1 MSDPSNNIPT
11 TNNNVLKNT
20 NIYGGLAVLDNP
32 TGSIGRMYVQRD
44 AKIDGVLVVN
54 DRLIDASF
62 IDIIDTIP
70 SVNDKILVATQN
82 VSQQAN
88 NYTDTKIAQLV
99 GTASESLDSI
109 QELASAVQN
118 NASVIDSIYS
128 VIGTKTTMNDVQA
141 YATTNYYNK
150 PTIDT
155 KLTQTIATAQTNTNQ
170 TVAPLVTEINNIK
183 TGLNQKITASDMA
196 NYVSQNTYSK
206 TYLDTKFI
214 DTISQANQYTN
225 TAIQNITGYETSTS
239 VNTKLEQLQL
249 QINQKANTNNPSFT
263 GNVSGVSKGMVGLGN
278 CDNTSDLNKP
288 ISTATQNA
296 LNLKANINNPTF
308 TGIVSGITKSMVGLG
323 NVNNTSDFNKPI
335 SNATQNALGLK
346 ANILNPTFLNNITLN
361 GTLTGYGDF
370 QLFNDSTQTKSL
382 AFNKAK
388 EIFGYYRDTSANV
401 WGFDG
406 SGNMFT
412 AGTINVQS
420 DSTFN
425 KTVTINEARGN
436 TNLHLRSDN
445 SFLMFTAD
453 SVANGWNPMNSAGD
467 SLILY
472 RDATTKDVGK
482 LNICCWSNNPNGL
495 QLTSN
500 LTKIYGDFEVF
511 NGSIVGSPI
520 FRPTGNCAFGLGNNV
535 FNSSALLQPLIQNGI
550 TNGNGDGA
558 LFTQFNVSFNSWQGT
573 GFVCTSNNTCNA
585 VIDHSNGNFS
595 TKGRINCA
603 DISAS
608 GALTLAGNL
617 NMNSSDIFARSLAL
631 SNAMYVTHVYANE
644 QIHVNDTSAVI
655 RIANEQ
661 GINYIQSGTTLTA
674 GSSAK
679 LRFTRV
685 NNTDPTMTI
694 DLTTRRIGI
703 NNDSPAEPLSVNGNA
718 EIGGYLNLTGN
729 LNMSN
734 TDITARSATLSGNLS
749 ATNITAS
756 NSLTTGSYNV
766 GNELRKLTN
775 QNYYTGNVNSLSQ
788 GLNNGLTNVQAFNVV
803 VPAFFKKRFTI
814 YVPISLY
821 RTIDTNSTGTIS
833 ETINSITCTIHKNG
847 VLWATPSYSFS
858 TFLGAPLTQ
867 TFIIRSS
874 GLFLSYESFLGTATI
889 NFTPDVTSTS
899 DTYIVYFTY
908 NGSVSSNFSFSTRT
922 RGITT
927 NTTTSGIVVSST
939 ANISTSVVNAITT
952 GYRNPSYAIEYIL
965 PPSTDGTITEV
976 SQNITSNSI
985 LSQSINTNT
994 LVAPVGIACFMFDG
1008 VNIFQVWPFCCS
1020 TKGIL
1025 PQGADDY
1032 WVINPG
1038 YAINIYSANNYT
1050 GSVYT
1055 LDNTFGTTPQRYAST
1070 PNNNAR
1076 SIQVYFKYNEISFSG
1091 ISS

>member
-11 TNNNVLKNT
+11 TTNNVLKNT

-32 TGSIGRMYVQRD
+32 TGSLGRLFVQRD
-44 AKIDGVLVVN
+44 TKIDGILIVN

-62 IDIIDTIP
+62 IDVIDTIP
-70 SVNDKILVATQN
+70 SVDNKILVAAQN

-88 NYTDTKIAQLV
+88 TYTDTKIAQLI

-109 QELASAVQN
+109 QELATAVQN
-118 NASVIDSIYS
+118 NSSLVDGIYS
-128 VIGTKTTMNDVQA
+128 VIGTKTTMGDVQT
-141 YATTNYYNK
+141 YVESNYYNK
-150 PTIDT
+150 STIDT
-155 KLTQTIATAQTNTNQ
+155 KLTQTVATAQTNTNQ
-170 TVAPLVTEINNIK
+170 TVAPLILELNNVK
-183 TGLNQKITASDMA
+183 TGLNQKITATDMA
-196 NYVSQNTYSK
+196 NYVTQNTYSK
-206 TYLDTKFI
+206 TYLDTKFV
-214 DTISQANQYTN
+214 DTLSQANQYTN
-225 TAIQNITGYETSTS
+225 TAIQSITGYETTTS
-239 VNTKLEQLQL
+239 VNAKLENLQL
-249 QINQKANTNNPSFT
+249 QINQKSNINNPSFT
-263 GNVSGVSKGMVGLGN
+263 GTVSGVSKSMVGLSA
-278 CDNTSDLNKP
+278 CDNTSDANKP

-296 LNLKANINNPTF
+296 LNLKANVNNPIF
-308 TGIVSGITKSMVGLG
+308 TGTVTGITKAMVGLG

-382 AFNKAK
+382 AFNKTK
-388 EIFGYYRDTSANV
+388 ETFGYYSDPSTNV

-412 AGTINVQS
+412 AGSINVQS
-420 DSTFN
+420 GSNFN

-436 TNLHLRSDN
+436 PNLHLRSDN
-445 SFLMFTAD
+445 SFLMFTAAD
-453 SVANGWNPMNSAGD
+453 NSAGD

-472 RDATTKDVGK
+472 RDVGK
-482 LNICCWSNNPNGL
+482 LSISCSSNNPNGL

-500 LTKIYGDFEVF
+500 LTKIYGDFEVS
-511 NGSIVGSPI
+511 NGSVVGSPI

-617 NMNSSDIFARSLAL
+617 NCSFSDIFARSIAL
-631 SNAMYVTHVYANE
+631 SNAMYATHIYAYE
-644 QIHVNDTSAVI
+644 QIHVNDGTAVI
-655 RIANEQ
+655 RIANDQ
-661 GINYIQSGTTLTA
+661 GINYIQSGTTLA
-674 GSSAK
+674 ADSSAK

-685 NNTDPTMTI
+685 YNPDPTMTI

-734 TDITARSATLSGNLS
+734 TDITARSATLSDNLS

-756 NSLTTGSYNV
+756 NSLTVGSINV

-775 QNYYTGNVNSLSQ
+775 QNYYTGNVTSLSQ
-788 GLNNGLTNVQAFNVV
+788 VLNNGLTNVQAFNVA
-803 VPAFFKKRFTI
+803 VPALFKKRFTI

-833 ETINSITCTIHKNG
+833 ETINSITCSIHRNG
-847 VLWATPSYSFS
+847 VLWATPTYSFS
-858 TFLGAPLTQ
+858 TFFGAPFTQ
-867 TFIIRSS
+867 TFTIRSS
-874 GLFLSYESFLGTATI
+874 GLFLSYESFLGTATVT
-889 NFTPDVTSTS
+889 FTPDVTNTS
-899 DTYIVYFTY
+899 DTYTVSFTY
-908 NGSVSSNFSFSTRT
+908 NGTVSSNFSFSTRT

-952 GYRNPSYAIEYIL
+952 GYRTPSYAVDYIL
-965 PPSTDGTITEV
+965 PPSSDGTITEV

-985 LSQSINTNT
+985 MSQSINTNT

-1020 TKGIL
+1020 TRGIL

-1032 WVINPG
+1032 WVVNPG
-1038 YAINIYSANNYT
+1038 YSINIYSANNYT

-1055 LDNTFGTTPQRYAST
+1055 LDNTFGTSPQRYAST
-1070 PNNNAR
+1070 PTNNAR
-1076 SIQVYFKYNEISFSG
+1076 SIQVYYKYNEIAFSG